1 MPAVLFARYM
11 PIVWEFNV
19 CRLVSPQFCSNACP
33 CVTTYG
39 RCKKE
44 LKPLRTC
51 KQCPFKSKNFLHCQA
66 AGCND
71 KVIPEQSHPVEYLVS
86 RVYWDNSCSNDATE
100 ITSGSSVWDSNHGS
114 ETQTMTKHRFKA
126 WETRKDVNRLCYCI
140 ANSPWMM
147 FSWPKI
153 LLWFGMEFHQDYQ
166 LPMSVRPFPSGEPSE
181 FWRCRA
187 HSKNMR
193 FGNFFTIRTTKNSKK
208 LLVND
213 DLNEPTQTSPLE
225 AMFKKLPQHL
235 MERFRVIQVAF
246 WWEERG
252 WQELKTNTMYI
263 ILLGIIKKRVK
274 QKYVV
279 ISTTTCLYHT

>member
-1 MPAVLFARYM
+1 MYAAVLFARYM
-11 PIVWEFNV
+11 PVVWEFNV

-51 KQCPFKSKNFLHCQA
+51 KQCPFKSKNFRHCQA

-126 WETRKDVNRLCYCI
+126 WETRKDVNRLCQCI
-140 ANSPWMM
+140 ANSPEW
-147 FSWPKI
+147 
-153 LLWFGMEFHQDYQ
+153 
-166 LPMSVRPFPSGEPSE
+166 
-181 FWRCRA
+181 C
-187 HSKNMR
+187 
-193 FGNFFTIRTTKNSKK
+193 
-208 LLVND
+208 
-213 DLNEPTQTSPLE
+213 
-225 AMFKKLPQHL
+225 
-235 MERFRVIQVAF
+235 
-246 WWEERG
+246 
-252 WQELKTNTMYI
+252 
-263 ILLGIIKKRVK
+263 
-274 QKYVV
+274 
-279 ISTTTCLYHT
+279 